1 MDMKRFIIPV
11 FVGLCVV
18 ACSPRHTKTAYEQ
31 YQELSDS
38 VVAQLQKDIPETV
51 ADSIVTAFVDES
63 YGLLME
69 NIGEP
74 TSDSIVYAL
83 FYMLSTDQKEEI
95 FKAMPEER
103 LQTETMQ
110 EYYKAFQAEL
120 MGAPGHAYTD
130 VTALQPDGEPLAL
143 SQVIGTA
150 DYVLVDFWASW
161 CGPCRRLL
169 PVLKELYTSY
179 HPLGRLEIVGISCDR
194 DEAEWLKAI
203 AEEELPW
210 RQVRDQREAPYNPC
224 DIYGITAIPTTL
236 LIDRTGTIVLRN
248 PDEAEIESVLAAGL

>member
-1 MDMKRFIIPV
+1 MKRFIIPV
-11 FVGLCVV
+11 LVGLCVA

-38 VVAQLQKDIPETV
+38 VVAQLQKNIPPTV

-69 NIGEP
+69 NIGDT

-83 FYMLSTDQKEEI
+83 FYLLSTDQKEEL
-95 FKAMPEER
+95 FRAMPEER
-103 LQTETMQ
+103 LQADSMQ

-130 VTALQPDGEPLAL
+130 IIALQPDGEPLAL

-179 HPLGRLEIVGISCDR
+179 HPAGRLEILGVSCDR
-194 DEAEWLKAI
+194 DESEWLKAI
-203 AEEELPW
+203 ADEELPW
-210 RQVRDQREAPYNPC
+210 LQIRDQREAPYNPC
-224 DIYGITAIPTTL
+224 DVYGITAIPTTL

-248 PDEAEIESVLAAGL
+248 PDEAEIEEVLAAGM